1 MAGQHLH
8 LRCETSSFEPFIY
21 YKTIILSRQARDKH
35 RESTPKTTTV
45 FSGGSPAHPFNTT
58 AGTKIGD
65 FGASPNK
72 LAAGKNIYL
81 VPKGA
86 NVTLD
91 FGAAATLTTL
101 KVRKTQIFCAVF
113 MLLKMIII
121 PPRQARDKHRESSTQ
136 NAMCFLTGCA
146 GCGG

>member
-1 MAGQHLH
+1 M
-8 LRCETSSFEPFIY
+8 Y

-35 RESTPKTTTV
+35 RDCTPKTTTV

-101 KVRKTQIFCAVF
+101 KVRKNAD
-113 MLLKMIII
+113 LLRRFYATKN
-121 PPRQARDKHRESSTQ
+121 DHHSTK
-136 NAMCFLTGCA
+136 A
-146 GCGG
+146 GSGQT